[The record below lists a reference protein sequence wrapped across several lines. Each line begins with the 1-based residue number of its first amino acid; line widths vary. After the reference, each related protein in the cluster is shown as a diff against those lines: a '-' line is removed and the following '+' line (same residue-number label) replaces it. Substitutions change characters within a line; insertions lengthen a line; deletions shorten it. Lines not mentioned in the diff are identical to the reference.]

1 MNELENDV
9 PLTEAELAEARRGEN
24 LIATAIA
31 HPDARAPLALR
42 QSLEAARTARRP
54 RRRLVAPGLAA
65 VTALA
70 AVLVVALGAGDEQV
84 SSPSVQD
91 VAAITRLPAAHGA
104 PAAAPGR
111 HLKAAV
117 EGLAFPDWHK
127 AFGWEATG
135 RRADRVEGRDVTTVY
150 YRYSDERHLGYAIVA
165 GAPLR
170 TAAGR
175 EIVRSGTHYRVLTR
189 SGRTTLTWT
198 QAGHTCVIDAP
209 TSVTVATLVRLADW
223 GRAA

>member
-1 MNELENDV
+1 MNELENDI

-24 LIATAIA
+24 LIAKAIA

-42 QSLEAARTARRP
+42 ESLEAARSARSP
-54 RRRLVAPGLAA
+54 RRRLIAPGLAA

-70 AVLVVALGAGDEQV
+70 AVLVLALGGPSEQAP
-84 SSPSVQD
+84 SPSVQD
-91 VAAITRLPAAHGA
+91 VAAITRLPAEHAA
-104 PAAAPGR
+104 PAAARGG

-135 RRADRVEGRDVTTVY
+135 RRADRVGGRDVSTVY

-175 EIVRSGTHYRVLTR
+175 EIVRGGTRYRALTR
-189 SGRTTLTWT
+189 GGRTTLTWT

-223 GRAA
+223 RRAA